1 MGSVHSSMKGPPTN
15 RAQTTGAHTALSI
28 SLSECEDFKKWT
40 LNMLSE
46 KNRENIRSSWHSAQ
60 DKNQIVM
67 RACSTTLA
75 AEKDFRIA
83 FKVDKIKVQ
92 DISQDPLLVAHG
104 RSFQTFLTQA
114 TDYLVQDERRFEELM
129 SRIARSHLNVEAPF
143 KPQYFYMLSANIVDS
158 LVQSLTSS
166 HNTPDK
172 LQADYLRKIWMI
184 FMGAMSN
191 EIRKALYRRQ
201 WRLGLTIVSAFK
213 PADPQGVTKAEA
225 TKMT

>member
-1 MGSVHSSMKGPPTN
+1 
-15 RAQTTGAHTALSI
+15 
-28 SLSECEDFKKWT
+28 
-40 LNMLSE
+40 
-46 KNRENIRSSWHSAQ
+46 
-60 DKNQIVM
+60 M
-67 RACSTTLA
+67 RAYTTTLA

-83 FKVDKIKVQ
+83 FKVDKIKVH
-92 DISQDPLLVAHG
+92 DISQDPFLVAHV

-191 EIRKALYRRQ
+191 EIRKALYRKQ
-201 WRLGLTIVSAFK
+201 WRLGSRRVTTIVSAFK
-213 PADPQGVTKAEA
+213 PAESQGVAKAEA
-225 TKMT
+225 TK